1 MIPIISITTRPDHG
15 SLDIYQDQVFQGEL
29 IYDFGRTE
37 DIPSGLSGTLLF
49 GYEKSDFT
57 EYGYLGTEWHYSWFN
72 KYTERYYSWY
82 AALGTFLNGYTAES
96 GVFKVE
102 VSILVVYTICPG
114 IGYVFIVTWIT
125 CWESRGIRMIIFISR
140 MLTFEDLI
148 PIPLVGHNDSPLQ
161 CPQRCS
167 CLT

>member
-1 MIPIISITTRPDHG
+1 MSSDSNHFYYDRDRIMGALTFTKIK
-15 SLDIYQDQVFQGEL
+15 YFKANL

-72 KYTERYYSWY
+72 KYTERYYAWY

-96 GVFKVE
+96 GVFKVG
-102 VSILVVYTICPG
+102 SQY
-114 IGYVFIVTWIT
+114 
-125 CWESRGIRMIIFISR
+125 ISR
-140 MLTFEDLI
+140 LYDLSRHRLRFYSNVDYVLGIKRNPDDNIYFEDANI
-148 PIPLVGHNDSPLQ
+148 RGFDSDTTRGT
-161 CPQRCS
+161 QRLS
-167 CLT
+167 AS

>member
-1 MIPIISITTRPDHG
+1 MGALTFTKIK
-15 SLDIYQDQVFQGEL
+15 YFKANL

-96 GVFKVE
+96 GVFKVG
-102 VSILVVYTICPG
+102 SQYISRTICPG
-114 IGYVFIVTWIT
+114 TDCAFIVMWIM

-140 MLTFEDLI
+140 MLTSGDLI

-167 CLT
+167 CLTLKEDFGHRLPGS